1 MLNKNV
7 VIILSDDDFIFR
19 FSFLIVAVYLTIKSI
34 RLCMAVFKLTVNGEG
49 KTVNVDGETPLL
61 WVLRDNLQLTGTKYS
76 CGVGLCGTC
85 VVHLDG
91 QAVRSCSIPVKD
103 VEAKSILTIEGLAQN
118 PDHPIFNVWI
128 DQEVSQCGYCQPG
141 QIMTIAALLNENA
154 SPSEKLI
161 EDTMSGVLCRCG
173 TYPRIK
179 KAIDM
184 LASRKDK

>member
-1 MLNKNV
+1 MPVYNLNVKGINQ
-7 VIILSDDDFIFR
+7 
-19 FSFLIVAVYLTIKSI
+19 
-34 RLCMAVFKLTVNGEG
+34 TV
-49 KTVNVDGETPLL
+49 KADGDTPLL
-61 WVLRDNLQLTGTKYS
+61 WVLRDNLKLTGTKYS
-76 CGVGLCGTC
+76 CGIGLCGSC

-118 PDHPIFNVWI
+118 PAHPIFKAWI

-141 QIMTIAALLNENA
+141 QIMTLAALLNENA
-154 SPSEKLI
+154 SPSAKLI

-179 KAIDM
+179 KAIDKLVSGEM
-184 LASRKDK
+184 E